1 MRHRVKKIKF
11 KKGYDA
17 NKMLVKKLVINFLER
32 GKITTT
38 VKKAKVLK
46 QAIERLVEKA
56 KENTESN
63 KNYLLHHVTDKK
75 TIKFL
80 FETVGPTL
88 KNTVGGYTRVVRL
101 GLRNSDGAET
111 ARLEWAYP
119 IVIEENHLK
128 GDHPLP
134 EKLNVTKVEKARQK
148 K

>member
-11 KKGYDA
+11 RAGYDA
-17 NKMLVKKLVINFLER
+17 NKMLVKKLVVNFLER

-38 VKKAKVLK
+38 LKKAKVLK
-46 QAIERLVEKA
+46 SVIERLVEKA
-56 KENTESN
+56 KEKTESN
-63 KNYLLHHVTDKK
+63 KNYLLRHVTDKK

-88 KNTVGGYTRVVRL
+88 KKTVGGYVKVVRL
-101 GLRNSDGAET
+101 GARDSDGTET

-119 IVIEENHLK
+119 IVIEEK
-128 GDHPLP
+128 E
-134 EKLNVTKVEKARQK
+134 EKKPKVKKVEKVEEK